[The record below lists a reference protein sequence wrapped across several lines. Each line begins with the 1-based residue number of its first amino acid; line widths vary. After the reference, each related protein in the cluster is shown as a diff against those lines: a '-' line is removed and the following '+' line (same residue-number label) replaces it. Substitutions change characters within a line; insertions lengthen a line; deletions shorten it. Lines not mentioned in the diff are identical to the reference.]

1 MSDAAMSVSIPAAY
15 LQRRDGLGRLIS
27 STWSSDLASINT
39 DGARWLTA
47 VDGSLCSLRA
57 VVAIVR
63 LVKIGQGNAVD
74 LVNVQ
79 SWLSKEAAETQ
90 LVRYGWEATEQAR
103 GLLNAAGIPWRLHVV
118 MGEDATSIV
127 ELADI
132 LGSLGICVGSHGLT
146 AAESVLL
153 GSVTCKV
160 LRLAKVPVLIV
171 R

>member
-1 MSDAAMSVSIPAAY
+1 M
-15 LQRRDGLGRLIS
+15 
-27 STWSSDLASINT
+27 
-39 DGARWLTA
+39 
-47 VDGSLCSLRA
+47 
-57 VVAIVR
+57 R

-79 SWLSKEAAETQ
+79 SWLSKEAAESQ

-103 GLLNAAGIPWRLHVV
+103 SLLNAAGIPWRLHVV

-132 LGSLGICVGSHGLT
+132 LGSLGICVGSHSLT